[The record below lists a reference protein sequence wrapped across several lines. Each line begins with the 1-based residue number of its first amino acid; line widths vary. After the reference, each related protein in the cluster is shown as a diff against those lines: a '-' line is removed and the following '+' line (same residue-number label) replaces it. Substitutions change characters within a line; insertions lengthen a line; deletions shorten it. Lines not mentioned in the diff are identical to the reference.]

1 MALENVPNGNELP
14 DFGQPPVVEVV
25 LSAGFQP
32 LPALRLVEIFKF
44 WEERIRP
51 ELPRVEEQGRYEM
64 PLEQLGNG
72 IQLPSVSW
80 QVLPAPPMPRLWF
93 LNQEGSQLLQIQ
105 NDWVARNWR
114 RTGPQSQYPRYPDL
128 RVAFVRDLRMFANH
142 VSEHG
147 MGELRFTQCEVT
159 YINHIPIGGQ
169 DARTLAAV
177 LKLVDDPEESF
188 SEEAE
193 ALRVAASYRIR
204 QDRTTIGRL
213 HVTADPAT
221 RVTDKQAITVL
232 NITARGVP
240 TGHGIEG
247 VLGFLDVGR
256 EWALRA
262 FVGLTR
268 DEMHHRWQKTGG

>member
-1 MALENVPNGNELP
+1 MALENVPNPDGLP

-32 LPALRLVEIFKF
+32 LQALRLVEIIKF
-44 WEERIRP
+44 WEARIQAQ
-51 ELPRVEEQGRYEM
+51 LPRVEEQGRYEM
-64 PLEQLGNG
+64 PLEQFGGG

-80 QVLPAPPMPRLWF
+80 QVLQAPPVPRLWF
-93 LNQEGSQLLQIQ
+93 LNDEGSQLLQIQ

-114 RTGPQSQYPRYPDL
+114 RTGPESQYPRYPDL
-128 RVAFVRDLRMFANH
+128 REAFVHDLRMLAEY
-142 VSEHG
+142 VSERD

-159 YINHIPIGGQ
+159 YINHIPIGGEE
-169 DARTLAAV
+169 APTVASV
-177 LKLVDDPEESF
+177 LKLVDDPGESF
-188 SEEAE
+188 TELPET
-193 ALRVAASYRIR
+193 LRVAASYRI
-204 QDRTTIGRL
+204 QQEGTTIGRL
-213 HVTADPAT
+213 HVTAEPAT
-221 RVTDKQAITVL
+221 RVTDQQAITVL

-240 TGHGIEG
+240 TGDGIDG

-268 DEMHHRWQKTGG
+268 DEMHRRWQKTGS